1 MRFGIPAQKP
11 ARGLRF
17 DHWGAAKVRA
27 PTWRD
32 RTSLY
37 SACPTRRATRI
48 GRSIKFISPYLQPIT
63 YFSREPARLQSKV
76 TLDVREVF
84 MKFVFRSHES
94 LRLQAYL
101 FN

>member
-32 RTSLY
+32 RPGLY
-37 SACPTRRATRI
+37 ATCPTKRAARI
-48 GRSIKFISPYLQPIT
+48 GASIKFISIYLAAVCVP
-63 YFSREPARLQSKV
+63 V
-76 TLDVREVF
+76 
-84 MKFVFRSHES
+84 
-94 LRLQAYL
+94 
-101 FN
+101 